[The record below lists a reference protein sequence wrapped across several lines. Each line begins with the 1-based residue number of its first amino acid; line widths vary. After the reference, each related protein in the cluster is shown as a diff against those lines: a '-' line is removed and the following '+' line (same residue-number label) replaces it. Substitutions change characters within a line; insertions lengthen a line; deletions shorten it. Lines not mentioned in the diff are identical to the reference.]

1 MIALDTNILVRY
13 LVRDDARQAAAS
25 TKLIESGCTPEEP
38 GFVSQVVLAELSWV
52 LDSVYG
58 YGRAD
63 IQRALLG
70 ILSTRSFTVEDPE
83 IAWRALNEYQ
93 DGKADFA
100 DYLIGLAGKTAGAE
114 ATVTFDRSASGSG
127 LFLFLKS

>member
-13 LVRDDARQAAAS
+13 LVRDDAKQAAAS
-25 TKLIESGCTPEEP
+25 TRLIESECTPEDP
-38 GFVSQVVLAELSWV
+38 GFVSKVVLAELSWV
-52 LDSVYG
+52 LDRTYG

-70 ILSTRSFTVEDPE
+70 VLSTRSFAIEDPE

-100 DYLIGLAGKTAGAE
+100 DYLIGLAGRTAGAE
-114 ATVTFDRSASGSG
+114 VTVTFDRSASGSA
-127 LFLFLKS
+127 LFRLLKF

>member
-1 MIALDTNILVRY
+1 M
-13 LVRDDARQAAAS
+13 
-25 TKLIESGCTPEEP
+25 
-38 GFVSQVVLAELSWV
+38 SQVVLAELSWV